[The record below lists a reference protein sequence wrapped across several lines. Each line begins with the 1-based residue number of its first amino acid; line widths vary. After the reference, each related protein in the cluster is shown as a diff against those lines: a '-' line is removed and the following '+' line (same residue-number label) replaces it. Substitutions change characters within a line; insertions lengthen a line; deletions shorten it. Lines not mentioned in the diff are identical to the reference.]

1 VARVHPSAV
10 IDPTAKVAFDVDIGP
25 FAVIGPDVELASG
38 VEIRSH
44 AIVTGR
50 TTVGEGTKVF
60 SNVILGEEPQDKSF
74 SGEATQLLIGRDNV
88 IRENVVIHVGTPT
101 GGGCTRLGDDNFI
114 MNGAHVGHDT
124 QIGSHIIVA
133 SQTAIAGHVVIED
146 YAVLGAFCGV
156 HQFARVGESAM
167 VAGMAGVTKDA
178 PPFSLV
184 SGHRA
189 RLSGINSVGLR
200 RRGFSPKSRQA
211 IKHAFHLL
219 FNSKLRL
226 EPAMARVR
234 EELQGV
240 PEIARLLDFIESS
253 QRGISR

>member
-1 VARVHPSAV
+1 MARVHPSAV
-10 IDPTAKVAFDVDIGP
+10 IDPAAKIANDVDIGP
-25 FAVIGPDVELASG
+25 FVVIGPDVELAPG
-38 VEIRSH
+38 VEVRSH
-44 AIVTGR
+44 AIITGL
-50 TTVGEGTKVF
+50 TKVGEKTKVF
-60 SNVILGEEPQDKSF
+60 SNTILGEQPQDKSF
-74 SGEATQLLIGRDNV
+74 SGQETQLIIGQSNV
-88 IRENVVIHVGTPT
+88 IRENVVIHVGTPA
-101 GGGCTRLGDDNFI
+101 GGGCTRVGDDNFI

-124 QIGSHIIVA
+124 QIGSHVIVA

-189 RLSGINSVGLR
+189 RLSGINSVGIR
-200 RRGFSPKSRQA
+200 RRGFSPKSRKA
-211 IKHAFHLL
+211 IKRAFHLL

-226 EPAMARVR
+226 KPAIARVR

-240 PEIARLLDFIESS
+240 SEVARLIDFIENS